1 MSPRRST
8 RRALAR
14 LLAASLFAGAPEVA
28 RASAGGG
35 IDVRSVS
42 PESALGEVGGE
53 VIRTRD
59 LEPRSLAAL
68 AALWNQILE
77 AKRSAKERLEADL
90 VAREAGIERAEAAIA
105 DTQEGLLEAIRR
117 ERDAEA
123 LRLAEARASLQ
134 IDETAPR
141 EAADSETRWP
151 EVVARVGATT
161 LRDEDLEEAA
171 RLRLSRLRARV
182 HAELVRAFEAEAD
195 ARRLAIEARRVGSQ
209 AHVLVDRARAGARPV
224 TEAEVDA
231 TVSERRAR
239 GAEARPDRVRAY
251 LEGRR
256 RAEAELALRDRLR
269 GEIPGRFLVVA
280 PEPPRLPARGAL
292 PRAGEARV
300 VVLAFTGLRCHH
312 CAATERI
319 LSDLEAGPWRGRI
332 RIERRAHFPEA
343 LLPALE
349 DAVALRCAAAQNRA
363 AELRRAILDALASKR
378 SANSWAIGR
387 ASVPDANAFERCRRD
402 PAVVAAVLDERAE
415 AEALGFD
422 DTPSFLVNGL
432 PRVGFQPRDR
442 LESLIAEALA
452 GAPPDRLPSSNGEP
466 S

>member
-1 MSPRRST
+1 M
-8 RRALAR
+8 
-14 LLAASLFAGAPEVA
+14 
-28 RASAGGG
+28 
-35 IDVRSVS
+35 
-42 PESALGEVGGE
+42 LGEVGGE

-422 DTPSFLVNGL
+422 DTPSFLVNGV